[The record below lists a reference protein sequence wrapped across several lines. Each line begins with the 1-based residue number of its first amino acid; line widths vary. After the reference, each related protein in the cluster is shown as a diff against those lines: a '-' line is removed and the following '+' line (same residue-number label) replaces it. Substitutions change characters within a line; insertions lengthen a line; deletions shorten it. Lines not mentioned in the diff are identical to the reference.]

1 MFAVDWIVLGVTEL
15 VLAIVVASAVAAFLA
30 WRMPMAPLAPAIV
43 AGGSAAGLVLL
54 FGGVYPAI
62 VLLAGGWAAAL
73 AGFLYDRAVIG
84 QARLAVA
91 EIVIAGATV
100 AFCVPLLALRANA
113 GIDVP
118 RPLLLAAI
126 AIVVALFS
134 LWLRRTDRLPG
145 FPAAVGA
152 FVAAVGTFLAVWRG
166 VPQTQSI
173 WWLGTLALLLVG
185 FSVVSRSRAAPFAA
199 AGTSYVALMITVLVM
214 AIAAQAGLAVR
225 F

>member
-43 AGGSAAGLVLL
+43 AGASAAGLVLL

-62 VLLAGGWAAAL
+62 VLLVGGWAAAL
-73 AGFLYDRAVIG
+73 AGLLYDRAIINQVG
-84 QARLAVA
+84 LAIA

-100 AFCVPLLALRANA
+100 AFCVPLLSLGASTGL
-113 GIDVP
+113 DVP
-118 RPLLLAAI
+118 RPLLLVAI
-126 AIVVALFS
+126 AIVAALFS

-152 FVAAVGTFLAVWRG
+152 FVAAVVTFLAVWRG

-185 FSVVSRSRAAPFAA
+185 LSVVSRSRAAPFAA
-199 AGTSYVALMITVLVM
+199 AGTSYVALMLTVLIM
-214 AIAAQAGLAVR
+214 AVAAQAGLVVQS
-225 F
+225 